1 MIFNTETRGAL
12 NEIVQVVDNENWLK
26 EFQIQRWKGPSREML
41 EKMSPSNSYLKKLSV
56 DFKVIA
62 ALSEGISE

>member
-12 NEIVQVVDNENWLK
+12 NEIVQVVQSENWLK
-26 EFQIQRWKGPSREML
+26 EFQIQRWKGPNREML

-62 ALSEGISE
+62 ALS